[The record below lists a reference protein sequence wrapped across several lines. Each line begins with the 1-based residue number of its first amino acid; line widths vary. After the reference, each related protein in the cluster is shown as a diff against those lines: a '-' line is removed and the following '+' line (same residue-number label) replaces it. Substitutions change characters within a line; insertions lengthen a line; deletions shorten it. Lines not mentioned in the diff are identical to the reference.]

1 MCPIISMTS
10 NTVEMAS
17 TRPLWIFQP
26 KYGRFIAKNV
36 AKTMPFL
43 PPMTGN
49 GVYHKN
55 GC

>member
-1 MCPIISMTS
+1 
-10 NTVEMAS
+10 
-17 TRPLWIFQP
+17 
-26 KYGRFIAKNV
+26 V

-55 GC
+55 GCWLGDGLVWFIIVLQWF